1 MNWHILAVFCETPI
15 FNLVELCELT
25 NYFCVSE
32 RKLGE
37 LALHRIFAKKKAH
50 FGRIRP
56 ARNGHFHGPPSSR
69 PPLLLVLVTPGRK
82 RDSGTGS
89 SDMWCPGYLYA
100 SRSFLLR
107 LTSYR
112 LWGPGSTCAGGWPRN
127 NKKLCEPLRTKH
139 PGAGIVEDL

>member
-1 MNWHILAVFCETPI
+1 MNDRHILAVFCETPI

-32 RKLGE
+32 LKLGE

-56 ARNGHFHGPPSSR
+56 ARNGHFSSSSLEPSSSSLGAR
-69 PPLLLVLVTPGRK
+69 QPPGAREIQERVHRTCGAGVPV
-82 RDSGTGS
+82 
-89 SDMWCPGYLYA
+89 
-100 SRSFLLR
+100 RSFLLH

-112 LWGPGSTCAGGWPRN
+112 L
-127 NKKLCEPLRTKH
+127 
-139 PGAGIVEDL
+139 